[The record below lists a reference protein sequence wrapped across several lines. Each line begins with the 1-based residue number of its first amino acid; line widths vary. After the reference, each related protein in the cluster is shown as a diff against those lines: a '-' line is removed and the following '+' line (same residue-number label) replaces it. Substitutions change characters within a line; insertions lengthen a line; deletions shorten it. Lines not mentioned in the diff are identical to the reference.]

1 MAIDITQDVDRLRG
15 EIDEMRKD
23 LKTLTRTMRDRGAEK
38 GREAL
43 DRVEYLGRSARS
55 HAARSQARVEDSIE
69 NRPLISVLAAF
80 GLGFL
85 LAKLLD
91 LGR

>member
-1 MAIDITQDVDRLRG
+1 MAIDISQDVDRLRG

-23 LKTLTRTMRDRGAEK
+23 LKTLTRTVRDRGAEK

-43 DRVEYLGRSARS
+43 ERVEYLGKSARH
-55 HAARSQARVEDSIE
+55 HAARAEARFEDTIE
-69 NRPLISVLAAF
+69 SRPLVSVLAAF